1 LTTQVQLSE
10 WYVGAVVTERALFS
24 WTASAGVNVSAIA
37 LGSYFSCALGKDRLV
52 RCWGK
57 NQVGQLG
64 IGSVETVGTGG
75 MGTSIQTVNIGSDGM
90 KLNFS
95 RLEVVLILSS
105 TGALAVTTG
114 YEHACALRVDSKV
127 VCWGGNQYG
136 QLGVGSTTDVG
147 TATGQMGVNLA
158 VAAGGQ

>member
-1 LTTQVQLSE
+1 
-10 WYVGAVVTERALFS
+10 
-24 WTASAGVNVSAIA
+24 
-37 LGSYFSCALGKDRLV
+37 
-52 RCWGK
+52 
-57 NQVGQLG
+57 
-64 IGSVETVGTGG
+64 
-75 MGTSIQTVNIGSDGM
+75 
-90 KLNFS
+90 
-95 RLEVVLILSS
+95 
-105 TGALAVTTG
+105 VTTG

>member
-1 LTTQVQLSE
+1 M
-10 WYVGAVVTERALFS
+10 
-24 WTASAGVNVSAIA
+24 SAIA

-95 RLEVVLILSS
+95 PSRGSLNPVEYRSS
-105 TGALAVTTG
+105 GCD
-114 YEHACALRVDSKV
+114 HRI
-127 VCWGGNQYG
+127 
-136 QLGVGSTTDVG
+136 
-147 TATGQMGVNLA
+147 
-158 VAAGGQ
+158 